1 MNNKDKTE
9 EILAYIEYRTK
20 LLIDSMIFMYG
31 AENVAKNVDAIKEKF
46 AKGFDPYF
54 K

>member
-1 MNNKDKTE
+1 MSGENKTK

-46 AKGFDPYF
+46 AKGFDHYF